1 VSARRGS
8 ASALANALPQLFGTL
23 PTGVLANA
31 VAIALPQPRGLTP
44 SPLVSVAGEW
54 ESNRLSKRCFV
65 NHGGAYAPRSCFAR
79 GWPPAELRLLRC
91 TNAHARGA
99 AGVSPPWF
107 WRRTCTRASAIVR
120 QTAAGELAHAVAI
133 AFVEPRGT
141 HAPRSWSRASGSR
154 VRTCAESSSQA
165 RLPQPRGAYAPPLL
179 VSRRSSA
186 DGIATFA
193 MHKRT
198 RTRRAGVSPPWLR
211 YRLRN
216 NDSPDI
222 RTSPSRPGSGAAG
235 VSPPWFWR
243 RTCTRA
249 SAIVRQTA
257 DRCVGARRCNRD
269 RVITGG
275 LRPPLLVSRASG
287 GAVRTCAESSWQA
300 RFPNH
305 GGLTPPALGPA
316 GVRASQKSQ
325 FLR

>member
-120 QTAAGELAHAVAI
+120 QTAAGELADAVAI
-133 AFVEPRGT
+133 AFVQPRGT

-165 RLPQPRGAYAPPLL
+165 PLPQPRGAYAPRSWSRAVRPPTELRLL
-179 VSRRSSA
+179 RCTNAHARGGRVSARRGCASDSA
-186 DGIATFA
+186 TTIHQTFA
-193 MHKRT
+193 RCH
-198 RTRRAGVSPPWLR
+198 RAR
-211 YRLRN
+211 EQQR
-216 NDSPDI
+216 
-222 RTSPSRPGSGAAG
+222 
-235 VSPPWFWR
+235 
-243 RTCTRA
+243 RA
-249 SAIVRQTA
+249 SA
-257 DRCVGARRCNRD
+257 RRGS
-269 RVITGG
+269 TTHMQG
-275 LRPPLLVSRASG
+275 
-287 GAVRTCAESSWQA
+287 
-300 RFPNH
+300 
-305 GGLTPPALGPA
+305 
-316 GVRASQKSQ
+316 KSQ
-325 FLR
+325 TTSRCAFT

>member
-1 VSARRGS
+1 MHRSGGRKPAVVAVATPQRRSTRHSHLVIVPGNSSGGRQPAVVLETYLHTRFRNCSADCRRCVGARRC
-8 ASALANALPQLFGTL
+8 NR
-23 PTGVLANA
+23 VLATTRGLRPPLLIARVSVHRKSRNSVGKRSRSIRSGGREAA
-31 VAIALPQPRGLTP
+31 VARKRQLQRRRRDCSADCRPCVSERRCKRVVATTGGL
-44 SPLVSVAGEW
+44 
-54 ESNRLSKRCFV
+54 R
-65 NHGGAYAPRSCFAR
+65 
-79 GWPPAELRLLRC
+79 
-91 TNAHARGA
+91 
-99 AGVSPPWF
+99 
-107 WRRTCTRASAIVR
+107 
-120 QTAAGELAHAVAI
+120 
-133 AFVEPRGT
+133 
-141 HAPRSWSRASGSR
+141 
-154 VRTCAESSSQA
+154 
-165 RLPQPRGAYAPPLL
+165 PPLL

-186 DGIATFA
+186 DGIATFE